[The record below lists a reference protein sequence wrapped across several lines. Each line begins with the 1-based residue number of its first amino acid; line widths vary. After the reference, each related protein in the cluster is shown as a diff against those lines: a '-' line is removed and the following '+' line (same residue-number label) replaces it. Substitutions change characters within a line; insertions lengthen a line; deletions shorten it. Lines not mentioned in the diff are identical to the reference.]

1 MYALDWRWLF
11 VQPDTKALQ
20 LFLDKVLVCEGL
32 EAVQAVP
39 WKPHYGIWLRLTA
52 PAQGIKVHVIAMPQS
67 SAEWT
72 TPTVICQEAGTIP

>member
-32 EAVQAVP
+32 EAVQADEDEVAGP
-39 WKPHYGIWLRLTA
+39 RHGNDLA
-52 PAQGIKVHVIAMPQS
+52 
-67 SAEWT
+67 T
-72 TPTVICQEAGTIP
+72 TPLPVLGTLDNTGEIK